1 MLYVLNV
8 IMMMGYQSYNE
19 KYAKKT
25 YEINIFIADSD
36 PTYHK
41 YSS

>member
-1 MLYVLNV
+1 MFYVLNV

-19 KYAKKT
+19 KYTKPYNRNT
-25 YEINIFIADSD
+25 FIADLD
-36 PTYHK
+36 PTDQI